1 MPWKDNFD
9 LFQLFITKTVHVW
22 EEDSDN
28 DATKA
33 AFDIV
38 LPTIKQFYER
48 EDISLTYNFCTMSE
62 SKLAQFNPIIAAK
75 NGDVKHCS
83 FFNLLTGLVFD
94 FGMFKEYMQFVGML
108 RSGLKSIIPSIVF
121 DNNSH
126 SITVGNH
133 IPLNTE
139 ICDYLTYLLKLSCG
153 EKMEKPLQI
162 HSEAERQFYLAQKEN
177 EDKIAKLRQ
186 QSQKTKD
193 GLLKSF
199 LFIEYVFP
207 SYTHDY
213 LLNQTMA
220 QIHWLQNYAAGAV
233 SYEVNAKAF
242 AAGNMKKGSKLDFF
256 IK

>member
-94 FGMFKEYMQFVGML
+94 FGMFKEYMHFVGML

-121 DNNSH
+121 FSETLNS
-126 SITVGNH
+126 V
-133 IPLNTE
+133 
-139 ICDYLTYLLKLSCG
+139 
-153 EKMEKPLQI
+153 
-162 HSEAERQFYLAQKEN
+162 
-177 EDKIAKLRQ
+177 
-186 QSQKTKD
+186 QS
-193 GLLKSF
+193 
-199 LFIEYVFP
+199 
-207 SYTHDY
+207 
-213 LLNQTMA
+213 
-220 QIHWLQNYAAGAV
+220 
-233 SYEVNAKAF
+233 
-242 AAGNMKKGSKLDFF
+242 FF
-256 IK
+256 IIISPQIIYLQLKNLLSIFSILQ